1 METKIIHIEMDCIHD
16 HVEKTMTCS
25 WLNGEI
31 KMIVHWTT
39 GQLGV
44 MHGDKVKAVYDVKGM
59 SIDEFMHIQE
69 LCQAAATSLA
79 VFDEMAA

>member
-44 MHGDKVKAVYDVKGM
+44 MHGDKVKRRRHKKIK
-59 SIDEFMHIQE
+59 SQLPRHS
-69 LCQAAATSLA
+69 T
-79 VFDEMAA
+79 